1 LGGAGGGPPFIAVN
15 VLSQKRDFLET
26 TVAEVAHF
34 AEDAFHIT
42 AALTATGERHN
53 AIVTEVVATAH
64 DADKTANFV
73 TQTDTLRYH
82 ITISLGC
89 GEFHI
94 DGLMAEFSL
103 CNKVGECEIGIRSG
117 HEITVVI
124 LQKVVLYA
132 LSHTAE
138 DSDD

>member
-1 LGGAGGGPPFIAVN
+1 MA
-15 VLSQKRDFLET
+15 
-26 TVAEVAHF
+26 
-34 AEDAFHIT
+34 
-42 AALTATGERHN
+42 
-53 AIVTEVVATAH
+53 EVVATAH

-73 TQTDTLRYH
+73 AQTDTLRYH

-94 DGLMAEFSL
+94 DGLMTEFSL
-103 CNKVGECEIGIRSG
+103 SYKVRECEISIRSG
-117 HEITVVI
+117 HEIAVVI